1 MGNGTAGTEQSI
13 TPEERA
19 TILDLFPPKGED
31 PDEWVMAYRINKV
44 IGLAATNSAIAD
56 SLPEAKFVL
65 AAIREAVEAE
75 RERLAAMFDT
85 LAYSGTNMEVCTIY
99 RVVAQ
104 TIRSSRVG

>member
-1 MGNGTAGTEQSI
+1 V

-75 RERLAAMFDT
+75 RERCAKIAT
-85 LAYSGTNMEVCTIY
+85 SATIETYCPQCTAYGEDI
-99 RVVAQ
+99 AQ
-104 TIRSSRVG
+104 AIRSSEKE